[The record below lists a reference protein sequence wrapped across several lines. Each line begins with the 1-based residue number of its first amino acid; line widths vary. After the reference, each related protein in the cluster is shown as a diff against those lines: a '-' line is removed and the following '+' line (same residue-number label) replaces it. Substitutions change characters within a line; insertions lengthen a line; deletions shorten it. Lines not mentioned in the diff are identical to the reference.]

1 MADLLPAQAR
11 GYAMGLEAFQ
21 TGSLA
26 ASREIGTALD
36 MIRTVQNVV
45 SQRIADKLAEER
57 IKNAEV
63 QRQALIQQ
71 IKRQQEAWQRQT
83 EMLDRSIKAARE
95 FSELITSSDL
105 SDPKE
110 VERLSRLAPKY
121 AADAYLTEEGA
132 RIFENAYKAV
142 GNSLGKVIK
151 TTLDATFAA
160 NLAALVNAGVEP
172 PRDLTGEIDK
182 SWVMRMGAQLRMA
195 MNVGLTEAEKTK
207 VQYLQAKISNLYKQ
221 RQELVQLLVSAVGQ
235 PKENA
240 LAQIQAIDA
249 QIQQAE
255 AQVDQI
261 LEPKL
266 KTAAIPEYHH
276 PGLPPEDVAHEGFIL
291 QESGPAERKISGAS
305 PITRPSVRGEE
316 VGSRGTSVLFD
327 MVIPDPSDIATLPP
341 STKLSPDLRK
351 DLEQYAAQTASTF
364 RQIRDALEKQYCV
377 VAQGKAPKGVYQE
390 NLLGYLYAYYAARL
404 IRDAIAQGLV
414 DDPVLYLNNA
424 TERINLVKS
433 RGYEL
438 AKALAERGD
447 PFWSRLFKE
456 KTPVHERI
464 LKLLQGGN
472 LVELPNIVTAK

>member
-1 MADLLPAQAR
+1 
-11 GYAMGLEAFQ
+11 MGLEAFQ

-57 IKNAEV
+57 IRNAEV
-63 QRQALIQQ
+63 QRQALILQ

-83 EMLDRSIKAARE
+83 EILDRSIKAARE

-110 VERLSRLAPKY
+110 IERLRQLAPKY
-121 AADAYLTEEGA
+121 AADACLTEEGT

-142 GNSLGKVIK
+142 ENSFGKVIK
-151 TTLDATFAA
+151 TTLDAAFAA

-195 MNVGLTEAEKTK
+195 MNIGLTEAEKAK

-221 RQELVQLLVSAVGQ
+221 RQEFAQLLVSAVGQ
-235 PKENA
+235 PKEEA
-240 LAQIQAIDA
+240 LSQIQAIDA

-255 AQVDQI
+255 AQIDQI

-266 KTAAIPEYHH
+266 KTATIPEYHH
-276 PGLPPEDVAHEGFIL
+276 PGLPPEDVTYEGFIF
-291 QESGPAERKISGAS
+291 QESGPAEKKVSGAL
-305 PITRPSVRGEE
+305 PITRPSVRGKE
-316 VGSRGTSVLFD
+316 VRTQSPFTLFD
-327 MVIPDPSDIATLPP
+327 VAIPDPSDLTVLPQN
-341 STKLSPDLRK
+341 TNLAPDLK
-351 DLEQYAAQTASTF
+351 ETLEQFSINTASVL
-364 RQIRDALEKQYCV
+364 RQVRDAVEKQHRV
-377 VAQGKAPKGVYQE
+377 VAQGKGSKDVYQE
-390 NLLGYLYAYYAARL
+390 NLLTYLYAYYAARL
-404 IRDAIAQGLV
+404 IRDAIAYGLV
-414 DDPVLYLNNA
+414 EDPAFYLNNA
-424 TERINLVKS
+424 AERINLVKS

-447 PFWSRLFKE
+447 PFWVKLFRE
-456 KTPVHERI
+456 KTPIHERI
-464 LKLLQGGN
+464 LKLLQSGN
-472 LVELPNIVTAK
+472 LIELPNIVTAK